1 MEKEKSSRL
10 LLEDGKAAYLLYL
23 TATLLSV
30 FTLSLLYPFARW
42 GISSYFVPR
51 KYIDGRQLKYTGKL
65 WACFLIYYAGLAS
78 VLVCV
83 IIIETILRS
92 TNLLNSIPHQSLNAI
107 PGLLGTLFVS
117 VMLNRYDQK
126 NTHFADV
133 DHGNSGFKFH
143 LSLWLGKH
151 VLTKIIAVMSVAL
164 LYPVTS
170 RMSAFYDYKRGYI
183 DDRRFQYK
191 FSFKKM
197 YPRYLLDLFLTA
209 ITVGLY
215 FPKMM
220 IRRMESDQ
228 QYVHIAIEPVRKMP
242 L

>member
-1 MEKEKSSRL
+1 
-10 LLEDGKAAYLLYL
+10 
-23 TATLLSV
+23 
-30 FTLSLLYPFARW
+30 
-42 GISSYFVPR
+42 
-51 KYIDGRQLKYTGKL
+51 
-65 WACFLIYYAGLAS
+65 
-78 VLVCV
+78 
-83 IIIETILRS
+83 
-92 TNLLNSIPHQSLNAI
+92 
-107 PGLLGTLFVS
+107 LGTLFVS
-117 VMLNRYDQK
+117 ATLNRYDQK

-133 DHGNSGFKFH
+133 DHGNSGFEFH

-151 VLTKIIAVMSVAL
+151 ILTKIIAVMSVAL

-183 DDRRFQYK
+183 DDHRFQYK

-209 ITVGLY
+209 ITVGPY

-228 QYVHIAIEPVRKMP
+228 QYVHIAIEPGRNMP

>member
-1 MEKEKSSRL
+1 M
-10 LLEDGKAAYLLYL
+10 
-23 TATLLSV
+23 
-30 FTLSLLYPFARW
+30 
-42 GISSYFVPR
+42 
-51 KYIDGRQLKYTGKL
+51 
-65 WACFLIYYAGLAS
+65 
-78 VLVCV
+78 
-83 IIIETILRS
+83 
-92 TNLLNSIPHQSLNAI
+92 
-107 PGLLGTLFVS
+107 
-117 VMLNRYDQK
+117 
-126 NTHFADV
+126 
-133 DHGNSGFKFH
+133 
-143 LSLWLGKH
+143 SLWLGKYI
-151 VLTKIIAVMSVAL
+151 LTKIIAVMSVAL